1 MWSRSLFINMTQQS
15 ILPFVVM
22 MTSGVI
28 ASMVAI
34 YAWRKQERP
43 GAFYLSCLMLAVAV
57 SSFTSAGELAA
68 FNIASKITWSKF
80 SYIGFVSIAPF
91 WLLFAT
97 GYSQNSFFSSRLR
110 LVALWIPPVV
120 TLLLVATNELHGLIW
135 PSITPVS
142 TQPGAWLVYA
152 HGTGVWI
159 FIAYAYILL
168 LIGTVFL
175 VRTALHAPLVYTPQ
189 VIALLIGSFLPWIG
203 NILYM
208 ANLNPWP
215 GLDLTSIS
223 LSLAGLTIAWSLYR
237 YHTLDLTPILTEA
250 IFENL
255 GDGILVL
262 DIRNRI
268 INLNQAAGKFL
279 KTGKEVIGKQVGSV
293 LPVDQASLQDWD
305 RSKPHIQVTKGDDQD
320 KKFYDL
326 TITPIVDSR
335 GRPQGTLVLLHDISY
350 ERALMDEERQRS
362 RYLEVLNRITQTAL
376 SSPNLQEMYQTLA
389 DHLGELLNSDGAFL
403 TTWDEDQQISIPRA
417 AFGSLRD
424 LYTSLRPE
432 PGETTITESVLKA
445 GRAIVIDDTSQ
456 TPYFSQRI
464 LQLFSSWSVLAIPL
478 IADGNKLGA
487 GMITFDQSHHF
498 TPEEISIGEQ
508 AGEQIALALAK
519 GVLNE
524 SEKRRIAELSA
535 LQSVSQIIS
544 SSLELSRAF
553 EIIVQVLQKNFGYN
567 YVSIYYLKGDI
578 LYLGSQVGYPEE
590 LIYLTIPISKGI
602 VGRAVRS
609 RQTQFVQNIDHD
621 PDFLKASYN
630 VHSEITIPL
639 LKDSRVLGIL
649 NVESVLPLT
658 EADKNL
664 LVTFAGQVVIAI
676 NNAEIFQAEREQRE
690 LAEAFREIG
699 LSINK
704 NLELDTLMDHMLD
717 EIKRVVPYDSA
728 ILFSVD
734 ANGAEAQVMRQ
745 AGYNQ
750 HGGQVVNKIDN
761 IKLEIAKTTNL
772 LQMMQTRSPLM
783 IPDVTAYPGWNDF
796 DMDRT
801 IGSCVGAPIIVQDK
815 VVAFFSLVKRE
826 YSFFNQDHAERL
838 AIFASQAAIAF
849 ENARL
854 YTELHNMAVELE
866 QRVRQ
871 RTSQLETSNK
881 ELEAF
886 AYSVAHDLRSPL
898 RAIDGFSQIF
908 LDEYV
913 PLVDDEGKR
922 KLNLIRS
929 NAQIMGKLIDDL
941 LSLSKVT
948 RAELVMTTIDMTSL
962 VRTMI
967 MESAPQPI
975 LDQFS
980 INIHP
985 LPTIRGDPL
994 LLRQVWVNL
1003 ISNAIKFTLSKQ
1015 TPTIEINGYV
1025 EREMTVYCIRDNG
1038 AGFDPAYSSKLFG
1051 VFQRL
1056 HRPEEFEG
1064 TGVGLA
1070 IVQRIIQRHSGRVW
1084 AEGLV
1089 GEGAAF
1095 YFALPNQF

>member
-1 MWSRSLFINMTQQS
+1 MTEQS
-15 ILPFVVM
+15 ILPFIVM
-22 MTSGVI
+22 MTSAVI
-28 ASMVAI
+28 AGTVSI
-34 YAWRKQERP
+34 YAWRKWKHP
-43 GAFYLSCLMLAVAV
+43 GALYLALLMLAVTV

-68 FNIASKITWSKF
+68 YNIASKITWSKF
-80 SYIGFVSIAPF
+80 SYLGFVSIAPL

-97 GYSQNSFFSSRLR
+97 AYSQASFFLSRLR
-110 LVALWIPPVV
+110 LVALWILPVV
-120 TLLLVATNELHGLIW
+120 TLLLAATNELHGLIW
-135 PSITPVS
+135 PTITPIS
-142 TQPGAWLVYA
+142 SESGAWLIYT
-152 HGTGVWI
+152 HGIGVWI
-159 FIAYAYILL
+159 FVVYSYILL
-168 LIGTVFL
+168 SIGTFFL

-189 VIALLIGSFLPWIG
+189 VIALLVGSFLPWIG

-223 LSLAGLTIAWSLYR
+223 LSLAGVTIAWSIFR
-237 YHTLDLTPILTEA
+237 YHALDLTPILTEA

-262 DIRNRI
+262 DNRNRI
-268 INLNQAAGKFL
+268 VNLNPAAGRFL
-279 KTGKEVIGKQVGSV
+279 RTGKETIGQEVSAV
-293 LPVDQASLQDWD
+293 LPVDLASLKDWD
-305 RSKPHIQVTKGDDQD
+305 RSKPHLQVTKGNDQD
-320 KKFYDL
+320 KKHYDL
-326 TITPIVDSR
+326 TITPIDDSR
-335 GRPQGTLVLLHDISY
+335 GHPLGTLVLLHDISH
-350 ERALMDEERQRS
+350 ERILMDEERQHS
-362 RYLEVLNRITQTAL
+362 RYMEVLNSITQAAL
-376 SSPNLQEMYQTLA
+376 GSPNLQQMCQTLA

-403 TTWDEDQQISIPRA
+403 TTWDEDQQLSIPRA
-417 AFGSLRD
+417 AFGPFRAMYPNLH
-424 LYTSLRPE
+424 PE
-432 PGETTITESVLKA
+432 PGEMTMTESVLKA
-445 GRAIVIDDTSQ
+445 GRAIVIEDASQ

-464 LQLFSSWSVLAIPL
+464 AQLFSTRSVLAIPL
-478 IADGNKLGA
+478 IADGKKLGA
-487 GMITFDQSHHF
+487 GMISFDRPHYF
-498 TPEEISIGEQ
+498 TPEEISISEL

-519 GVLNE
+519 GLLNE
-524 SEKRRIAELSA
+524 SEERRIAELSA

-544 SSLELSRAF
+544 SSLELKLAF
-553 EIIVQVLQKNFGYN
+553 ENIVQVLQKTFGYN
-567 YVSIYYLKGDI
+567 YVSIYYLRGDT

-590 LIYLTIPISKGI
+590 LIYHTIPISKGI

-609 RQTQFVQNIDHD
+609 GQSQFVQNIDND

-639 LKDSRVLGIL
+639 LQDQRVLGIL

-664 LVTFAGQVVIAI
+664 LLTFASQVVVAI
-676 NNAEIFQAEREQRE
+676 NNAEIFQAEREQRI

-699 LSINK
+699 LSMNK
-704 NLELDTLMDHMLD
+704 NLDFDTLMDHMLD
-717 EIKRVVPYDSA
+717 EIKRVVPYDTA
-728 ILFSVD
+728 ILFLVD
-734 ANGAEAQVMRQ
+734 ERGMEARVMRQ
-745 AGYNQ
+745 AGYKQ
-750 HGGQVVNKIDN
+750 YGDRAIEQIEKV
-761 IKLEIAKTTNL
+761 KLEIAKTANL
-772 LQMMQTRSPLM
+772 QRMMETRSPLT
-783 IPDVTAYPGWNDF
+783 ITDVTTDPDWVDL
-796 DMDRT
+796 DVDPS
-801 IGSCVGAPIIVQDK
+801 IGSWVGAPIIVQNK
-815 VVAFFSLVKRE
+815 VVAFFSLVKTE
-826 YSFFNQDHAERL
+826 SSFFNQGHAERL
-838 AIFASQAAIAF
+838 VIFASQAAIAF

-854 YTELHNMAVELE
+854 YTELHNMAVGLE

-871 RTSQLETSNK
+871 RTSQLEASNK

-886 AYSVAHDLRSPL
+886 AYSVAHDLRTPL
-898 RAIDGFSQIF
+898 RSIDGFSQIF
-908 LDEYV
+908 LDEYG
-913 PLVDDEGKR
+913 PLVDDEGRR

-929 NAQIMGKLIDDL
+929 NAQMMGELIDDL

-948 RAELVMTTIDMTSL
+948 RTELSISTLDMTSI
-962 VRTMI
+962 VRALI
-967 MESAPQPI
+967 AKSAPQDI

-985 LPTIRGDPL
+985 LPDIRGDPL

-1025 EREMTVYCIRDNG
+1025 DREMTVYCIRDNG
-1038 AGFDPAYSSKLFG
+1038 AGFDPAYKNKLFG

-1070 IVQRIIQRHSGRVW
+1070 IVQRIVQRHGGRVW

-1095 YFALPNQF
+1095 YFALPNQ